1 MWRHFLI
8 YYSIDIKK
16 NSFARWCSGV
26 VVAHVLWLMVWFHG
40 KILFLVLWKVWTHTA
55 YEFIFDE
62 FSMNSCIFCTLNIWI
77 HMNMNSYYVWIPI
90 LFAVIMYEFVHF
102 LQYEFIL
109 CMNSYTFCSYHVWI
123 HIFFA
128 VQNKIASARE
138 PRARSASREGK
149 ARAHLLPRPGRTR
162 LPRPLGLRAAAPI
175 VRVACGCPDS

>member
-1 MWRHFLI
+1 MEKNLFLI
-8 YYSIDIKK
+8 
-16 NSFARWCSGV
+16 
-26 VVAHVLWLMVWFHG
+26 
-40 KILFLVLWKVWTHTA
+40 LWKVWTHTA

-77 HMNMNSYYVWIPI
+77 HTNMNSYYVWIHI
-90 LFAVIMYEFVHF
+90 LFVVIMYEFVHF

-128 VQNKIASARE
+128 VQNKSCEHARAASVQRE
-138 PRARSASREGK
+138 PRGRSPSSPN
-149 ARAHLLPRPGRTR
+149 LLPRLGRAQ